1 MNSESHA
8 RMPLSFMSIG
18 DTAELVEIHGTP
30 DFRKRMADLGLTAG
44 TLVRVVQNAPN
55 APMILAFRN
64 DARLALGHGVSH
76 KLMGVVQQ

>member
-1 MNSESHA
+1 MNHDS
-8 RMPLSFMSIG
+8 RCKMPLSFMSIG
-18 DTAELVEIHGTP
+18 ETAELVEIHGTP

-64 DARLALGHGVSH
+64 DARLALGQGVSH
-76 KLMGVVQQ
+76 KLMGVVQP